1 MRARIFVDA
10 SVLFAAAYSRSGS
23 AFDLTRA
30 AVRQEVDLWVS
41 GYVMGEARRNL
52 SRKSPDD
59 LRVLDA
65 LTIAGVLP
73 TVDAA
78 PDHVDRVALL
88 VERKDAP
95 VIAAAMVAGASIV
108 VTYDRRHLLS
118 QAELILSA
126 FDIEVLTPEDV
137 LRRLAADEMAGT

>member
-1 MRARIFVDA
+1 MVPQANRRVRARVFVDA

-30 AVRQEVDLWVS
+30 AVRREVDLWVS

-52 SRKSPDD
+52 ARKSPDD

-73 TVDAA
+73 TVDAD
-78 PDHVDRVALL
+78 PTTSSGSR
-88 VERKDAP
+88 
-95 VIAAAMVAGASIV
+95 
-108 VTYDRRHLLS
+108 
-118 QAELILSA
+118 
-126 FDIEVLTPEDV
+126 
-137 LRRLAADEMAGT
+137 